1 MEFKKL
7 FQSLK
12 PLEIVLLVVFIIYI
26 VFPIQTPNFLASSV
40 DSSLGMLSVFII
52 TIYLFLNFNPIV
64 AVVYIY
70 VGYELLRRSSTKTGK
85 VTVMQYTPTQAK
97 KDQEMKSMNPVQEKS
112 LEEEIVEQMAPIGH
126 SDANVYIDTSFKPMA
141 DKLKD
146 GSLYN

>member
-1 MEFKKL
+1 MDFKKL
-7 FQSLK
+7 FHSLK

-26 VFPIQTPNFLASSV
+26 VFPIQTPDFLASSV
-40 DSSLGMLSVFII
+40 DSSLGMLSIFII
-52 TIYLFLNFNPIV
+52 TIYLFLYVNPIV

-70 VGYELLRRSSTKTGK
+70 VGYELLRRSSNKTGK

-97 KDQEMKSMNPVQEKS
+97 KDQEMKNMNPVLEKT
-112 LEEEIVEQMAPIGH
+112 LEEDIVEQMAPIGH

>member
-1 MEFKKL
+1 
-7 FQSLK
+7 
-12 PLEIVLLVVFIIYI
+12 
-26 VFPIQTPNFLASSV
+26 
-40 DSSLGMLSVFII
+40 MLSIFII
-52 TIYLFLNFNPIV
+52 TIYLFLYVNPIV

-70 VGYELLRRSSTKTGK
+70 VGYELLRRSSNKTGK

-97 KDQEMKSMNPVQEKS
+97 KDQEMKNMNPVLEKT
-112 LEEEIVEQMAPIGH
+112 LEEDIVEQMAPIGH

>member
-26 VFPIQTPNFLASSV
+26 VFPIQTPDFLASSV
-40 DSSLGMLSVFII
+40 DSSLGMLSIFII
-52 TIYLFLNFNPIV
+52 TIYLFLYVNPIV

-70 VGYELLRRSSTKTGK
+70 VGYELLRRSSNKSGK

-97 KDQEMKSMNPVQEKS
+97 KDQEMKNMNPVLEKT
-112 LEEEIVEQMAPIGH
+112 LEEDIVEQMAPIGH

>member
-7 FQSLK
+7 FHSLK

-26 VFPIQTPNFLASSV
+26 VFPIQTPDFLASSV
-40 DSSLGMLSVFII
+40 DSSLGMLSIFII
-52 TIYLFLNFNPIV
+52 TIYLFLYVNPIV

-70 VGYELLRRSSTKTGK
+70 VGYELLRRSSNKSGK

-97 KDQEMKSMNPVQEKS
+97 KDQEMKNMNPVLEKT
-112 LEEEIVEQMAPIGH
+112 LEEDIVEQMAPIGH

>member
-12 PLEIVLLVVFIIYI
+12 PLEIGLLVVFIIYI
-26 VFPIQTPNFLASSV
+26 VFPIQTPDFLASSV
-40 DSSLGMLSVFII
+40 DSSLGMLSIFII

-70 VGYELLRRSSTKTGK
+70 VGYELLRRSSQKTGK
-85 VTVMQYTPTQAK
+85 VTIMQYTPTQSK
-97 KDQEMKSMNPVQEKS
+97 KDQEMKDMNPLQEKT

-141 DKLKD
+141 DKLKE

>member
-7 FQSLK
+7 FHSLK

-26 VFPIQTPNFLASSV
+26 VFPIQTPDFLASSV
-40 DSSLGMLSVFII
+40 DSSLGMLSIFII
-52 TIYLFLNFNPIV
+52 TIYLFLYVNPIV

-70 VGYELLRRSSTKTGK
+70 VGYELLRRSSNKTGK

-97 KDQEMKSMNPVQEKS
+97 KDQEMKNMNPVLEKT
-112 LEEEIVEQMAPIGH
+112 LEEDIVEQMAPIGH

>member
-12 PLEIVLLVVFIIYI
+12 PLEIGLLVVFIIYI
-26 VFPIQTPNFLASSV
+26 VFPIQTPDFLASSV
-40 DSSLGMLSVFII
+40 DSSLGMLSIFII

-70 VGYELLRRSSTKTGK
+70 VGYELLRRSSQKTGK
-85 VTVMQYTPTQAK
+85 VTIMQYTPTQSK
-97 KDQEMKSMNPVQEKS
+97 KDKEMKDMNPLQEKT

-141 DKLKD
+141 DKLKE